1 MVDIS
6 IIDEVDDR
14 SSENQ
19 KMRADYLAI
28 EKQVLKAQ
36 EDGNDKTVGRL
47 SAELSRIGDR
57 FIRYNLGLAGVIV
70 NRHTSGRSAVDRET
84 YMLACL
90 EGMWEAFISWD
101 PSKGTF
107 GTWSRRHIEG
117 TLWREIRATEHR
129 ERTYHED
136 LALRKAAKYADG
148 IREVQGR
155 EPSDEEVADAVGIS
169 VQKLNQLR
177 NTKLVSLNAPIGD
190 GSHSLGDILSEN
202 HDAPE
207 TDDSWDD
214 DTSGAIVQLRG
225 LSDEYTEDHMW
236 LKALAAATSELD
248 DTSLYLV
255 FVRTGLHGWHPENLP
270 EIAAVTGIGR
280 EIVRRKTHRALETVA
295 AAGKVL
301 PELL

>member
-1 MVDIS
+1 
-6 IIDEVDDR
+6 
-14 SSENQ
+14 
-19 KMRADYLAI
+19 
-28 EKQVLKAQ
+28 
-36 EDGNDKTVGRL
+36 
-47 SAELSRIGDR
+47 
-57 FIRYNLGLAGVIV
+57 
-70 NRHTSGRSAVDRET
+70 
-84 YMLACL
+84 
-90 EGMWEAFISWD
+90 
-101 PSKGTF
+101 
-107 GTWSRRHIEG
+107 
-117 TLWREIRATEHR
+117 
-129 ERTYHED
+129 
-136 LALRKAAKYADG
+136 
-148 IREVQGR
+148 
-155 EPSDEEVADAVGIS
+155 
-169 VQKLNQLR
+169 
-177 NTKLVSLNAPIGD
+177 LNAPIGD

-255 FVRTGLHGWHPENLP
+255 FVRTGLHGWQPENLP